1 MATFNEGDVVM
12 LKSGGPPM
20 TVDSHIEE
28 GVRCVWFDKSERKT
42 SIFNEN
48 TLEKFEENAVSGHVE
63 TF

>member
-1 MATFNEGDVVM
+1 MATFEKGDVVM

-28 GVRCVWFDKSERKT
+28 GVRCVWFEKTERK
-42 SIFNEN
+42 SSVFSEA
-48 TLEKFEENAVSGHVE
+48 TLEKVEENAVGGHVE